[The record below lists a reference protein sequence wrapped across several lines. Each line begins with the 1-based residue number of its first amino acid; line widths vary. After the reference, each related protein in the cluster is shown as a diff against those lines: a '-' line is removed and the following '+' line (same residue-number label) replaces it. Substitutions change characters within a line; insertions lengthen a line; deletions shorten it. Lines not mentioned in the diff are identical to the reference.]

1 MTPYTHVYA
10 QYTQARKFTHKT
22 YANTLEYAQTYARTQ
37 EYAQIYTQG
46 QVHTILHFPSVLYAA
61 V

>member
-1 MTPYTHVYA
+1 MTQYTHVYA

-22 YANTLEYAQTYARTQ
+22 YANTQEYAQTYARTQ

-46 QVHTILHFPSVLYAA
+46 QVHTLLHFPSVFYAA